1 MTSESWTDDRVE
13 TLKQLWLEG
22 LSAAQ
27 VARQLGG
34 VSRNAVIG
42 KLHRLGLT
50 GVRAAAARPRR
61 IAGAAS
67 RVSRLVRPQ
76 PPRLAK
82 AALPPSLRPSPP
94 MTSSPAAL
102 LGPGLARDLS
112 ELRPHR
118 CKWPIG
124 DPLAEDFSFCGRPT
138 SGEGPY
144 CREHHRIAH
153 RPTPAPPLDRD
164 PVVRRLLA
172 A

>member
-1 MTSESWTDDRVE
+1 MTPQGWTDDRVE
-13 TLKQLWLEG
+13 TLKRLWLDG

-27 VARQLGG
+27 VARRLGG

-42 KLHRLGLT
+42 KLYRLGLT

-61 IAGAAS
+61 IAGASPHAS
-67 RVSRLVRPQ
+67 RPVRPRG
-76 PPRLAK
+76 PRPGQ
-82 AALPPSLRPSPP
+82 AALPPPRPPSQSAISLQ
-94 MTSSPAAL
+94 
-102 LGPGLARDLS
+102 PGLVRDLS
-112 ELRPHR
+112 GLRPHA

-124 DPLAEDFSFCGRPT
+124 DPQAEDFSFCGRPA

-144 CREHHRIAH
+144 CREHHQIAH
-153 RPTPAPPLDRD
+153 RHTRAPPLDRD